1 MRLHVT
7 PTTITQIARR
17 FPNVV
22 PSDDVDK
29 LIEEFLEYQH
39 MHLDVKL
46 LDKVETPID
55 VFWHTISCQLRGNVK
70 RFHLLQK
77 VIKSLLCLPHS
88 NAAAEQT
95 FSMVKAIK
103 TDVRNRLNNTT
114 LSSLVACKANIDSK
128 CYTVNGT
135 SETS

>member
-7 PTTITQIARR
+7 PTTITQISR

-55 VFWHTISCQLRGNVK
+55 VFWHTISCQLTGNVK
-70 RFHLLQK
+70 RFYLLRK

-114 LSSLVACKANIDSK
+114 LSSLVACKVNIDSK

-135 SETS
+135 SATS